1 MTPRETTKEDK
12 DTPPGV
18 SNQKET
24 TVSDEWGT
32 AANAVKSLAASQ
44 DVAAMSTADLRAW
57 GKDAGLLSKTLW
69 AKVKRELWKQADL
82 DYDALREQESADRAR
97 ILAESAAAAPVVEL
111 FAAGDER
118 GSFAVVGVAD
128 TADTAWYG
136 TFHPDDS
143 VYKAG
148 DQTSADSAAAG
159 KAVFLAGKVRE
170 SLEVPVVR
178 LLLHIGNELVDGP
191 RLADMAA
198 KKSIVLELDVTME
211 NPATEWCL
219 ANGWQ
224 AWQAIRL
231 SDLVVPA

>member
-1 MTPRETTKEDK
+1 M
-12 DTPPGV
+12 
-18 SNQKET
+18 
-24 TVSDEWGT
+24 SDEWGT
-32 AANAVKSLAASQ
+32 AAAAVTSLAKSQ
-44 DVAAMSTADLRAW
+44 DVATMSTADLRAW
-57 GKDAGLLSKTLW
+57 AKDAGVLSKSLW
-69 AKVKRELWKQADL
+69 AKAKRELWKQTGI

-97 ILAESAAAAPVVEL
+97 VLAESAASAPLVEL

-128 TADTAWYG
+128 TEDTAWYG
-136 TFHPDDS
+136 TFHPDDT
-143 VYKAG
+143 VFKAG
-148 DQTSADSAAAG
+148 DQTSADSSAAG

-170 SLEVPVVR
+170 HLAVPAVR

-191 RLADMAA
+191 KLADMAA

-231 SDLVVPA
+231 SDLVVTA